1 MAERKYIAD
10 QAEIRRFLD
19 LLAESGQVVELRA
32 LDVSEP
38 GWKAPHVMSGYFDD
52 MTALAAAAAS
62 LPYAKGTYITLNPV
76 KPDYLATACNRVRGA
91 KTGAATS
98 DDGILRRRWLCVD
111 LDAVRKP
118 SDISSTDAEHDH
130 AIAIARR
137 VRDELR
143 QAGWPEPILADS
155 GNGGHLLYRI
165 DLPADDGGLVE
176 RVLDALALRHNSA
189 LTVVDQTLFNP
200 SRICKLYGTWV
211 HKGDDVPSRPHRMA
225 KVLEWPAELATV
237 PQELLE
243 ALAATLPAEPA
254 QPVRTARQGAY
265 TGEPF
270 DIQNWIDRHV
280 PEAEPGVAW
289 QHKGGSG
296 TRWILPACPWNP
308 SHTNRSAYIVQF
320 KSGAIEAGCQH
331 NSCRGNDWHAL
342 RDLLE
347 PGWRERRA
355 AHTGGNG
362 RGPAVGYTRPAQQPP
377 NMHPTTAPSTPRAV
391 TADYTGPAVWRAQ
404 DHDQPVE
411 VTGLA
416 GHGPDGAAYMSIAG
430 STTAIPQAELH
441 LPPAAAAEPP
451 AYLDSEDYGELP
463 TDAPP
468 RASLDDLLAE
478 LRQIQPEDGGK
489 VERTVL
495 EAKAWELTERC
506 ATLRRKER
514 EQIAGELRKLG
525 ATGEFVRG
533 WKAAVRDETTVSS
546 PNGHGDTPNVVPYE
560 ADGERIYRLS
570 VNPVTGL
577 PMRSVVADFDV
588 RITEEATAE
597 DGRRWFVLNG
607 QTDQARPVHVEIA
620 APDFTDDRLLLAALT
635 QAAGAQAPV
644 RVGMTKHLRP
654 AIQELA
660 KSTPPEQTRRYERTG
675 WADGKFLIPG
685 REAAGV
691 TISLPRK
698 LPYAI
703 PATADL
709 TLGLDALGNLIQ
721 SLDPQRTTVAL
732 SAMFLAAMAR
742 RAGWENDRFALF
754 IAGRTGSLK
763 TSWAQTAMC
772 LYGPLF
778 GSDEMLHKWGQGAT
792 PNFIMGLA
800 TKVHDL
806 PLLVD
811 NYKPTTGGGARDFI
825 NLVHNIL
832 EGGEKGRLNR
842 ASEMRDT
849 KPVFT
854 FPIFTGEDVP
864 PDDSAALAR
873 VLVVPFEW
881 QHGQDN
887 PTLARAQ
894 AARQHLA
901 AVGGAW
907 IRWLESTAS
916 AQIVAEAA
924 GMFEKTRAD
933 WAASLC
939 KEQANMSNPLR
950 VASNLAASQLTWW
963 VLCQHPEIGEIAR
976 KHQPAHKQGLA
987 TIADDMAMRTTAALE
1002 AIRFLDVLRE
1012 LIISGRRVLVPKG
1025 GTSSEPPE
1033 RRIGW
1038 RDNID
1043 ASIYL
1048 MPDISRQ
1055 AVEEALRPNGL
1066 GALSRTTLYAQL
1078 NSLGVIADHS
1088 EGQLTK
1094 LLRAGTDIQRVLH
1107 LKPITEWPGY
1117 EKEDDDAQPTF

>member
-19 LLAESGQVVELRA
+19 LLAEPGQVVELRA

-38 GWKAPHVMSGYFDD
+38 GWKAPHVMSGYFND
-52 MTALAAAAAS
+52 MPALAATAAG

-211 HKGDDVPSRPHRMA
+211 HKGDDVSSRPHRMA

-265 TGEPF
+265 TGETF

-320 KSGAIEAGCQH
+320 ASGAIAAGCQH

-355 AHTGGNG
+355 ASTGGNG
-362 RGPAVGYTRPAQQPP
+362 RQAVGYTSQPAQPP
-377 NMHPTTAPSTPRAV
+377 HVHPT
-391 TADYTGPAVWRAQ
+391 
-404 DHDQPVE
+404 
-411 VTGLA
+411 
-416 GHGPDGAAYMSIAG
+416 
-430 STTAIPQAELH
+430 
-441 LPPAAAAEPP
+441 EPP
-451 AYLDSEDYGELP
+451 EPE
-463 TDAPP
+463 PP

-525 ATGEFVRG
+525 ATGEFVRS

-588 RITEEATAE
+588 RIAEEAIAE
-597 DGRRWFVLNG
+597 DGRRWFILHG
-607 QTDQARPVHVEIA
+607 QTDQGRPVHLEIA

-685 REAAGV
+685 REAAGA

-732 SAMFLAAMAR
+732 SAMFLAALAR

-763 TSWAQTAMC
+763 TSWAQSAMC
-772 LYGPLF
+772 MYGPLF
-778 GSDEMLHKWGQGAT
+778 ASDEMLIKWGEGAT
-792 PNFIMGLA
+792 RNAIMALA
-800 TKVHDL
+800 THAHDL

-825 NLVHNIL
+825 NLIQNIL
-832 EGGEKGRLNR
+832 EGGEKERLNR
-842 ASEMRDT
+842 ASELRDT

-864 PDDSAALAR
+864 PDDSASLAR

-950 VASNLAASQLTWW
+950 VASNLTASQLTWW

-976 KHQPAHKQGLA
+976 KHEPAHKQGLA

>member
-38 GWKAPHVMSGYFDD
+38 GWKAPHVMSGYFND
-52 MTALAAAAAS
+52 MPALAGAAAS

-118 SDISSTDAEHDH
+118 TDISSTDAEHDH

-137 VRDELR
+137 VREELR

-165 DLPADDGGLVE
+165 DLPTDDGGLVE

-200 SRICKLYGTWV
+200 SRVCKLYGTWV

-225 KVLEWPAELATV
+225 KVLEWPAELLIV

-243 ALAATLPAEPA
+243 ALTATLPAEPA

-270 DIQNWIDRHV
+270 DIQSWIDRHV

-320 KSGAIEAGCQH
+320 KSGAIEAGCHH
-331 NSCRGNDWHAL
+331 NSCRGRTWHDL

-355 AHTGGNG
+355 ASTGGNG
-362 RGPAVGYTRPAQQPP
+362 RQAVGYTTQPTRAQ
-377 NMHPTTAPSTPRAV
+377 NVHPTESP
-391 TADYTGPAVWRAQ
+391 
-404 DHDQPVE
+404 
-411 VTGLA
+411 
-416 GHGPDGAAYMSIAG
+416 
-430 STTAIPQAELH
+430 
-441 LPPAAAAEPP
+441 EP
-451 AYLDSEDYGELP
+451 E
-463 TDAPP
+463 PP

-478 LRQIQPEDGGK
+478 LRQLQPEDGGK

-506 ATLRRKER
+506 TTLRRKER

-533 WKAAVRDETTVSS
+533 WKAAVRDETTISG
-546 PNGHGDTPNVVPYE
+546 PNGHGDLPNGVPYE
-560 ADGERIYRLS
+560 ADGQRIYR
-570 VNPVTGL
+570 VTIAEATGL

-588 RITEEATAE
+588 RIAEEAIAE
-597 DGRRWFVLNG
+597 DGRRWFILDG
-607 QTDQARPVHVEIA
+607 QTAQSRPVHLEVA
-620 APDFTDDRLLLAALT
+620 ALEFADDRTLQAALT
-635 QAAGAQAPV
+635 QAAGALAPV
-644 RVGMTKHLRP
+644 RASMTKHLRP
-654 AIQELA
+654 AIQLLS
-660 KSTPPEQTRRYERTG
+660 KDVTQTRRYERTG
-675 WADGKFLIPG
+675 WADGRFLIPG
-685 REAAGV
+685 NEPADAYI
-691 TISLPRK
+691 TLPRE
-698 LPYAI
+698 LCYDVS
-703 PATADL
+703 ATAADL
-709 TLGLDALGNLIQ
+709 ALGRAALRNLIAA
-721 SLDPQRTTVAL
+721 LEPQRTTVAL
-732 SAMFLAAMAR
+732 SAIFLAALAR
-742 RAGWENDRFALF
+742 RAGWVNDRFALF

-772 LYGPLF
+772 TYGPLF
-778 GSDEMLHKWGQGAT
+778 ANDEVLIKWGEGGTRNA
-792 PNFIMGLA
+792 IMALA
-800 TKVHDL
+800 THAHDL

-825 NLVHNIL
+825 NLIQNIL
-832 EGGEKGRLNR
+832 EGGEKKRLNR
-842 ASEMRDT
+842 ASELRDT
-849 KPVFT
+849 KPIFT
-854 FPIFTGEDVP
+854 FPVFTGEDVP
-864 PDDSAALAR
+864 PDDSASLAR

-881 QHGQDN
+881 QYGQN
-887 PTLARAQ
+887 NSTLAQAQ
-894 AARQHLA
+894 ADRQHLA
-901 AVGGAW
+901 AIGREW
-907 IRWLESTAS
+907 IRWLESADST
-916 AQIVAEAA
+916 QIITQAA
-924 GMFEKTRAD
+924 GMFEKTRAE
-933 WAASLC
+933 WAAGLC
-939 KEQANMSNPLR
+939 AEQAHMSNPLR

-963 VLCQHPEIGEIAR
+963 VLCHHPTIGEIAR
-976 KHQPAHKQGLA
+976 EHQAAHAAGLA
-987 TIADDMAMRTTAALE
+987 AIAGDMAQRTTTAME
-1002 AIRFLDVLRE
+1002 AIRFLDALRE
-1012 LIISGRRVLVPKG
+1012 LIITGQKVLVPKG
-1025 GTSSEPPE
+1025 STCSEAPD
-1033 RRIGW
+1033 RYVGW
-1038 RDNID
+1038 RDQKD
-1043 ASIYL
+1043 ESVYL
-1048 MPDISRQ
+1048 APDISRA
-1055 AVEEALRPNGL
+1055 AVDNLLRPNGL
-1066 GALSRTTLYAQL
+1066 GGISKNTLYAQL

-1094 LLRAGTDIQRVLH
+1094 LLRAGTDVQRVLH

-1117 EKEDDDAQPTF
+1117 EEDDDAQPTS

>member
-1 MAERKYIAD
+1 
-10 QAEIRRFLD
+10 
-19 LLAESGQVVELRA
+19 
-32 LDVSEP
+32 
-38 GWKAPHVMSGYFDD
+38 
-52 MTALAAAAAS
+52 MT
-62 LPYAKGTYITLNPV
+62 
-76 KPDYLATACNRVRGA
+76 
-91 KTGAATS
+91 
-98 DDGILRRRWLCVD
+98 
-111 LDAVRKP
+111 
-118 SDISSTDAEHDH
+118 DH
-130 AIAIARR
+130 
-137 VRDELR
+137 
-143 QAGWPEPILADS
+143 
-155 GNGGHLLYRI
+155 
-165 DLPADDGGLVE
+165 
-176 RVLDALALRHNSA
+176 
-189 LTVVDQTLFNP
+189 
-200 SRICKLYGTWV
+200 
-211 HKGDDVPSRPHRMA
+211 
-225 KVLEWPAELATV
+225 
-237 PQELLE
+237 
-243 ALAATLPAEPA
+243 
-254 QPVRTARQGAY
+254 
-265 TGEPF
+265 
-270 DIQNWIDRHV
+270 
-280 PEAEPGVAW
+280 
-289 QHKGGSG
+289 
-296 TRWILPACPWNP
+296 
-308 SHTNRSAYIVQF
+308 
-320 KSGAIEAGCQH
+320 
-331 NSCRGNDWHAL
+331 
-342 RDLLE
+342 
-347 PGWRERRA
+347 
-355 AHTGGNG
+355 
-362 RGPAVGYTRPAQQPP
+362 
-377 NMHPTTAPSTPRAV
+377 
-391 TADYTGPAVWRAQ
+391 
-404 DHDQPVE
+404 
-411 VTGLA
+411 
-416 GHGPDGAAYMSIAG
+416 
-430 STTAIPQAELH
+430 
-441 LPPAAAAEPP
+441 
-451 AYLDSEDYGELP
+451 
-463 TDAPP
+463 
-468 RASLDDLLAE
+468 
-478 LRQIQPEDGGK
+478 
-489 VERTVL
+489 
-495 EAKAWELTERC
+495 
-506 ATLRRKER
+506 
-514 EQIAGELRKLG
+514 
-525 ATGEFVRG
+525 
-533 WKAAVRDETTVSS
+533 
-546 PNGHGDTPNVVPYE
+546 VPYE

-570 VNPVTGL
+570 VNQVTGL

-660 KSTPPEQTRRYERTG
+660 KGTPPEQTRRYERTG

-685 REAAGV
+685 REPAGV

-709 TLGLDALGNLIQ
+709 ALGLDALGDLIQ
-721 SLDPQRTTVAL
+721 SLEPQRTTVAL

-811 NYKPTTGGGARDFI
+811 NYKPTTGGGARDFV

-842 ASEMRDT
+842 SSEMRDT

-907 IRWLESTAS
+907 IRWLESAAS
-916 AQIVAEAA
+916 TQIVAEAA
-924 GMFEKTRAD
+924 GMFEKTRAE
-933 WAASLC
+933 WATSLC
-939 KEQANMSNPLR
+939 AEQANMSNPLR
-950 VASNLAASQLTWW
+950 VASNLAASQLAWW

-976 KHQPAHKQGLA
+976 KHQAAHAAGLA
-987 TIADDMAMRTTAALE
+987 AIAGDMAQRTTAALE

-1012 LIISGRRVLVPKG
+1012 LIISERRVLVPKG

-1038 RDNID
+1038 KDNSD
-1043 ASIYL
+1043 GSIYL
-1048 MPDISRQ
+1048 MPDISRA

-1078 NSLGVIADHS
+1078 NSLGVIVDHS
-1088 EGQLTK
+1088 EGQWTK
-1094 LLRAGTDIQRVLH
+1094 PFRAGAIVQRVLH
-1107 LKPITEWPGY
+1107 LKPITEWPGH
-1117 EKEDDDAQPTF
+1117 EEDDDAPPTF